1 MKKRFRT
8 GDLLWVRE
16 RNLTILLNYLWDA
29 GHPISRARLVE
40 MSGLNKTTVGNLL
53 VQLRKWGFVTAS
65 GISEPRRGR
74 PGVLLEINAD
84 GGRLIGVEIGVGF
97 VSVVVT
103 DLKARTLWC
112 RKIETTENDAFPSA
126 QDPDQVLGRF
136 EHLVHEARRAT
147 EARGRL
153 FGIGVGVPGLVDSA
167 TGVLLFAPNLGWK
180 DMSLRD
186 LWRTRFGVPVI
197 VENEANAAALG
208 EHMLGVAKQVDHFVY
223 LSAGVGL
230 GGGLFTEGKLQGGAG
245 GFAGEI
251 GHMTIEPDGPL
262 CNCGNRGCWEMLVG
276 PRAIVQRLRKAV
288 IEGNAPELLALC
300 HGNPDAIQMEHI
312 LQSAAQGEPAVLSAL
327 NEVGR
332 YLGIGIANLVNV
344 LNPTLVVLGGVLS
357 LVGPYILPRAQ
368 QELDSRALAATRRS
382 VKIVLSA
389 FKFDACVVG
398 GVALTL
404 RAILNNPVRWQIKSS
419 PQTSAE
425 DSMAFTGG
433 LE

>member
-1 MKKRFRT
+1 MKKRYRT

-29 GHPISRARLVE
+29 GGPISRARLVE

-53 VQLRKWGFVTAS
+53 AQLQKWGFVTAS
-65 GISEPRRGR
+65 GISGPKRGR
-74 PGVLLEINAD
+74 PGVLLEINAN

-112 RKIETTENDAFPSA
+112 RKVETAESEVFPST
-126 QDPDQVLGRF
+126 QEPGRVMESF
-136 EHLVHEARRAT
+136 ELLVREAMRAT

-153 FGIGVGVPGLVDSA
+153 FGIGVGVPGLVDRS
-167 TGVLLFAPNLGWK
+167 TGVLLFAPNLEWK
-180 DMSLRD
+180 DLPLRD
-186 LWRTRFGVPVI
+186 MWQTRIGVPVV

-208 EHMLGVAKQVDHFVY
+208 EHMLGAAKNVDHFVY

-245 GFAGEI
+245 GYAGEI
-251 GHMTIEPDGPL
+251 GHMTIEPEGPL

-276 PRAIVQRLRKAV
+276 PRAIVQRLRQAV
-288 IEGNAPELLALC
+288 VEQRAPVLLGLC
-300 HGNPDAIQMEHI
+300 QGNPDSIQMEHI
-312 LQSAAQGEPAVLSAL
+312 LAAAAQGEPAVLAAL
-327 NEVGR
+327 DEVGR

-344 LNPTLVVLGGVLS
+344 LNPSLVVLGGVLS
-357 LVGPYILPRAQ
+357 LAGMYILPRAQ
-368 QELDSRALAATRRS
+368 QELDARALAATRKS
-382 VKIVLSA
+382 VRLVLSE

-398 GVALTL
+398 GAALIL
-404 RAILNNPVRWQIKSS
+404 RSILNNPVRWQ
-419 PQTSAE
+419 PTTALPVPAE
-425 DSMAFTGG
+425 ESMAFTGSF
-433 LE
+433 E